1 MSSPAEYANV
11 AIRRL
16 IGEKRDAQIR
26 SRDFSRS
33 QTRQQA
39 HDQADTPFAVIF
51 DIDSTVMNT
60 EPRNL
65 AILRELAEI
74 NPEFA
79 PSYDR
84 IHREGVGWNIVEAL
98 ERVGLEDKTLLAQ
111 AREFW
116 HARFFTDDYVFH
128 DTPYPGAVACINQ
141 LILNGFSILF
151 VTGRDAPGMRRGT
164 LQHFADHGIQEGS
177 RVRFFFKPSFKMA
190 DSEFKRKFC
199 REAADRYTISA
210 TIENEPRNANM
221 FARAFPD
228 ALHFWIDTITSP
240 HREPLRPEVIRFS
253 RY

>member
-1 MSSPAEYANV
+1 MSGTDEYTK
-11 AIRRL
+11 IDICRL
-16 IGEKRDAQIR
+16 VGENREAQIR

-199 REAADRYTISA
+199 REAADRYTITA